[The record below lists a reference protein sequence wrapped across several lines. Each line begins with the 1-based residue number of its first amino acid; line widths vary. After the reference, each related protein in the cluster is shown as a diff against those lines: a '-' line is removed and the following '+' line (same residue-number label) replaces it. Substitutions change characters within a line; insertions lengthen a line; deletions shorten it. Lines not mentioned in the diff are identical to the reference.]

1 MKKTVLTYGLISGA
15 VSAGMMLC
23 GLPFM
28 TSGNLGKSEIFGWTS
43 IVLAALLV
51 FFGVR
56 SYRENVSGGRLTFG
70 RGLAVG
76 ALIALISSCCY
87 VTTWEILYFGVVP
100 DMGERI
106 TACMV
111 DRVKASGASQEKV
124 DAIVK
129 QTQLYKKLWDN
140 PVTNAAVTFIEPL
153 PVGLAFA
160 LVSAALLRKK

>member
-1 MKKTVLTYGLISGA
+1 MKKTVWTYGLISGA
-15 VSAGMMLC
+15 ISAGMMLAA
-23 GLPFM
+23 LPFM
-28 TSGNLGKSEIFGWTS
+28 NSAHWTKAEIFGWTS

-56 SYRENVSGGRLTFG
+56 SYRENVAAGRLTFG

-76 ALIALISSCCY
+76 ALIAVISSGCY
-87 VTTWEILYFGVVP
+87 VATWEIIYFSVP
-100 DMGERI
+100 GFGEKL
-106 TACMV
+106 TTCMV

-124 DAIVK
+124 DEMVK
-129 QTQLYKKLWDN
+129 QTEMFKKLWDN
-140 PVTNAAVTFIEPL
+140 PLTNAAVTLIEPL